1 MDKRIIIFVCLMILV
16 GFVMFVSAL
25 GGVMTGGNDSPY
37 NVEINVIKGWNI
49 IAGVLPE
56 RAIASDSQIKATD
69 IKSVWYYAPNLKK
82 YVQIYPNLDMSA
94 QIDDDVALTSAMWV
108 YSDKSG
114 VLKYNTLEDYMP
126 LSMRELSAGYNFVTI
141 TPDMVNSNTASQGG
155 GSLKMQDII
164 GNCHV
169 EKSYLFD
176 TENQEW
182 VEFPID
188 EEFYSDFIGLGW
200 VVKVTNDC
208 NLGTSVLDTLPLL
221 PEFENR
227 SNITKFQRSDF
238 PERIFSYSLELF
250 SDGEIECDKLNGEDV
265 CVDETRVEYVSDREK
280 RSIHVIP
287 VYVSKGRN
295 TYEKY
300 LNQSNV
306 RLPNGLFS
314 IVYELFWIRQDYI
327 FFIQDYS
334 YIKNPDGSI
343 DISQN
348 KVDTNNAVFQY
359 FLERYPPIMED
370 CSSYNYNQSQ
380 CINKGCICQEFD
392 CRVCWPR
399 TNETVCTD
407 SDGGLN
413 YYVKGRT
420 GSGANPDFT
429 DYCSGDTLYMDTVV
443 EYTCAGSDFTHVI
456 SNRYTCPDGNPCSN
470 GACIK

>member
-221 PEFENR
+221 PEFE
-227 SNITKFQRSDF
+227 
-238 PERIFSYSLELF
+238 
-250 SDGEIECDKLNGEDV
+250 KLNGEDV

-327 FFIQDYS
+327 D
-334 YIKNPDGSI
+334 
-343 DISQN
+343 
-348 KVDTNNAVFQY
+348 
-359 FLERYPPIMED
+359 
-370 CSSYNYNQSQ
+370 
-380 CINKGCICQEFD
+380 
-392 CRVCWPR
+392 
-399 TNETVCTD
+399 
-407 SDGGLN
+407 
-413 YYVKGRT
+413 
-420 GSGANPDFT
+420 
-429 DYCSGDTLYMDTVV
+429 
-443 EYTCAGSDFTHVI
+443 
-456 SNRYTCPDGNPCSN
+456 
-470 GACIK
+470 